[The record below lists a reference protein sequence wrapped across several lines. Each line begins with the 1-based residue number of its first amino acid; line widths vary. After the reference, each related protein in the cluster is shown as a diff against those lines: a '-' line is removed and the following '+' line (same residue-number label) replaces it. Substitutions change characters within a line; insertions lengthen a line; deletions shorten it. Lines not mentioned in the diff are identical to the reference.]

1 MSKKDRHKKWTR
13 RKLLL
18 SAGGAALGGLGYVR
32 FLEPGWLDAS
42 VTKVAMSG
50 QGLSKPIRILHLSDF
65 HVSRVVPLALVK
77 EAIEIGLGFQPDLVC
92 LTGDFFTHRLTGVA
106 KYRAQLEQLSQ
117 VAPTFA
123 CPGNHDGGAWVQK
136 RGGYSD
142 LQQIKDLL
150 AESGIRMLHN
160 EGAFISVRGQKLGLV
175 GVGDLWANDL
185 DPERAFAGMQG
196 QAVPVILLSHNPD
209 SKQQLVPFH
218 WDLMLCGHTHG
229 GQLELPILGTPFAPV
244 RDQAFVR
251 GLHRWKE
258 RWIYITKGVGNLYG
272 LRFNCRPEVSVLDLG

>member
-1 MSKKDRHKKWTR
+1 M
-13 RKLLL
+13 
-18 SAGGAALGGLGYVR
+18 
-32 FLEPGWLDAS
+32 
-42 VTKVAMSG
+42 
-50 QGLSKPIRILHLSDF
+50 
-65 HVSRVVPLALVK
+65 
-77 EAIEIGLGFQPDLVC
+77 
-92 LTGDFFTHRLTGVA
+92 
-106 KYRAQLEQLSQ
+106 
-117 VAPTFA
+117 
-123 CPGNHDGGAWVQK
+123 QK

-142 LQQIKDLL
+142 LQQIKNLL

-160 EGAFISVRGQKLGLV
+160 EGVSISVRGQKLGLV

-185 DPERAFAGMQG
+185 DSEKAFASMQG
-196 QAVPVILLSHNPD
+196 QGVPVILLSHNPD

-244 RDQAFVR
+244 RDHDFVR

-272 LRFNCRPEVSVLDLG
+272 LRFNCRPEVSVLDLS